1 MSKKIS
7 REKIVL
13 FHCSAFFFFLFLHS
27 TQPNS
32 CCTAE
37 LRRDLC
43 AKKKTKKKTHPRLG
57 GNEGSLDGR
66 AGRWRDLG
74 AVRFD
79 SSERGGAPRP
89 AAAICA
95 SHGNPR
101 DMYATATGGGLDKWR
116 HVTYVTF
123 IPISCS
129 AGASSFHVHGSE

>member
-27 TQPNS
+27 AQPNS

-43 AKKKTKKKTHPRLG
+43 AKKKEKTTHPRLG

-66 AGRWRDLG
+66 AGRWRDLV

-101 DMYATATGGGLDKWR
+101 DMYATATGGGLDK
-116 HVTYVTF
+116 
-123 IPISCS
+123 
-129 AGASSFHVHGSE
+129 